1 MAKAFVGSNPTPRT
15 TTTNLGVIS
24 MYLKRLGGRKSVTL
38 KDMINDPM
46 IVELKNGKIYGGRL
60 DEYYYNGGGVVALYS
75 CKLLDKIGL
84 KWVDHD
90 IMVKVE
96 DKLIRRPMPDFWI
109 ADIKDIFVLPEEH
122 RDKLS
127 LEDTL
132 QIYIDPHYK
141 PLTGVQCNW
150 EPGENWEPPE
160 ENHTPE
166 CDARLHEALS
176 FLLTVARRGNILD
189 SKDRKR
195 DWERRRLRESFA
207 YVRRRLLM
215 YGAEIP

>member
-1 MAKAFVGSNPTPRT
+1 
-15 TTTNLGVIS
+15 
-24 MYLKRLGGRKSVTL
+24 
-38 KDMINDPM
+38 MINDPM
-46 IVELKNGKIYGGRL
+46 IVELKNGKVYGGRL
-60 DEYYYNGGGVVALYS
+60 DEYYYNGGGVVALYY
-75 CKLLDKIGL
+75 CKLLDKSSL

-90 IMVKVE
+90 IMVKYE
-96 DKLIRRPMPDFWI
+96 DEGELTRKSMPDFWI
-109 ADIKDIFVLPEEH
+109 ADIKDILVLPEES

-160 ENHTPE
+160 ENHAPE

-176 FLLTVARRGNILD
+176 FLLTLAGRGISYSTEAPARAEA
-189 SKDRKR
+189 
-195 DWERRRLRESFA
+195 ERRRRKESFA
-207 YVRRRLLM
+207 YIRRRLLM
-215 YGAEIP
+215 YGAKIP